1 MALPAQWMLSEGL
14 AIAHEAEDELE
25 VLVREHARLVYR
37 IGFSVLRNA
46 HDAEDVVQEVFLRML
61 RSRSKLRDVLDPKA
75 YLARIGWNVAI
86 DFRRRRRDVSMDT
99 TEEAGAPSFAARLQ
113 ANHPNLE
120 DAAADRQ
127 MMKLVE
133 DAIFSLPQDLR
144 DALTLSAIEEL
155 TAPEAAEILGVAEA
169 TVRTRVFRARKMLRE
184 KLGSV
189 MESRRG

>member
-25 VLVREHARLVYR
+25 VLVREHARLLYR

-46 HDAEDVVQEVFLRML
+46 DDAEDVVQEVFLRVV
-61 RSRSKLRDVLDPKA
+61 RSRNKLAGVLDPKA

-86 DFRRRRRDVSMDT
+86 DFRRRRRDVSIDA
-99 TEEAGAPSFAARLQ
+99 TEEPGIASMAARLQ
-113 ANHPNLE
+113 TRDADIE
-120 DAAADRQ
+120 DAAGDRQ
-127 MMKLVE
+127 LMRLVE
-133 DAIFSLPQDLR
+133 QAIFSLPQDLR

-155 TAPEAAEILGVAEA
+155 TAPEAAQVLGVAEA
-169 TVRTRVFRARKMLRE
+169 TVRTRVFRARQMLRE
-184 KLGSV
+184 KLSSV

>member
-37 IGFSVLRNA
+37 IGYSVLRNA
-46 HDAEDVVQEVFLRML
+46 DDAEDVVQEVFLRLL
-61 RSRSKLRDVLDPKA
+61 RSRGKLRDVLDPKA

-99 TEEAGAPSFAARLQ
+99 AVASEEPGAPSFADRLQ
-113 ANHPNLE
+113 ANDANLE

-127 MMKLVE
+127 MMRLVE
-133 DAIFSLPQDLR
+133 QAIWSLPQDLR

-155 TAPEAAEILGVAEA
+155 TAPEAAQVLGVAE
-169 TVRTRVFRARKMLRE
+169 
-184 KLGSV
+184 
-189 MESRRG
+189 